1 MCIETTQEATS
12 LLFDVTQKCPG
23 NVAAGLEAGQLRS
36 LLKSSRMLEVDMD
49 TVCALGT
56 DAEGV
61 VVGATAAHKLIKD
74 GMQTAQL
81 LHEKIE
87 VIKTYVRLSVKREQP
102 NVP

>member
-1 MCIETTQEATS
+1 MCIETTQEATQ
-12 LLFDVTQKCPG
+12 LLFDVIQKCPDS
-23 NVAAGLEAGQLRS
+23 VAANHEAAQLRD

-56 DAEGV
+56 DAEGKKLF
-61 VVGATAAHKLIKD
+61 APDARKLIQQ

-87 VIKTYVRLSVKREQP
+87 VIKTYVRIAGKREAP
-102 NVP
+102 LVV